1 MNKVIVKGR
10 KVITH
15 SNVYKCPKIDL
26 FKSNYENDNSE
37 NNFLLFEGES

>member
-15 SNVYKCPKIDL
+15 SNIYKGPKIDQH
-26 FKSNYENDNSE
+26 KKTNENDNSE
-37 NNFLLFEGES
+37 NHFLLFEGES